1 MAFEDLKAEL
11 GILLTRMQNEPADKH
26 ELYLQVMERLNEM
39 KAFGMPL
46 PEDLVAMEKALEAE
60 FLADK
65 LEAEEGKKPAQ
76 G

>member
-1 MAFEDLKAEL
+1 MAFEELKAEL
-11 GILLTRMQNEPADKH
+11 GLLLTRMQNEPADKH

-60 FLADK
+60 FMADK
-65 LEAEEGKKPAQ
+65 IAADDEKKPAQ